1 MDGAAS
7 EGHEPTVDDPFPDGR
22 NGADGDAFDLD
33 HIAGPRFAPSAFV
46 TRHARRYPFGPVRVG
61 SPALRWRRP
70 LAAATTKGAPPAGG
84 ICEVGMPEAVVLR
97 APRDLR
103 IESIDEV
110 ALASGQVRVA
120 TLHSGISAGTELTT
134 YRGSNPHL
142 HKRWDPGLRLFTP
155 RAEDA
160 SPYPVRD
167 LGYEE
172 VGRVVERAPDVSDVE
187 LGDVVFGTWG
197 HRSQHVMNAGDARD
211 RRLPPGLDP
220 LAGIFSHIGS
230 TALNGVHDGGPRI
243 GETVVVF
250 GLGVLG
256 QIVAQLAKRSGA
268 RVIGVDALPARL
280 RVAQELAAVDAVIEV
295 PTASDDVASHVRD
308 LTDGRGADVAFEVSG
323 AVTALHQAI
332 RSVAYAARVV
342 AMGFYQGGASALALG
357 EEFHHNRVTL
367 VSSQISGVAPERSY
381 RWSRLRLAQTMMRL
395 QADGTLRLT
404 PLVTHRFPLAAAM
417 EAFALL
423 DRDPAAALQVVLDVE
438 EGQGTP

>member
-1 MDGAAS
+1 M
-7 EGHEPTVDDPFPDGR
+7 PD
-22 NGADGDAFDLD
+22 
-33 HIAGPRFAPSAFV
+33 
-46 TRHARRYPFGPVRVG
+46 
-61 SPALRWRRP
+61 
-70 LAAATTKGAPPAGG
+70 
-84 ICEVGMPEAVVLR
+84 AVVLR

-103 IESIDEV
+103 VESVDAV
-110 ALASGQVRVA
+110 ALAPGQVRVA
-120 TLHSGISAGTELTT
+120 TLHSGISAGTELSS
-134 YRGSNPHL
+134 YRGANPHL
-142 HKRWDPGLRLFTP
+142 HKRWDPNLRLFTP

-172 VGRVVERAPDVSDVE
+172 VGRVVERAPDVSEVD

-230 TALNGVHDGGPRI
+230 TALNGVHDGGPRV
-243 GETVVVF
+243 GETVAVF

-256 QIVAQLAKRSGA
+256 QIVAQLVKRSGA
-268 RVIGVDALPARL
+268 RVIGIDTLPARL
-280 RVAQELAAVDAVIEV
+280 RKAQELGAADVVIEV
-295 PTASDDVASHVRD
+295 PNANAETAPADDIASHLRD

-323 AVTALHQAI
+323 TVTGLHQAI
-332 RSVAYAARVV
+332 RSVAYAARVI
-342 AMGFYQGGASALALG
+342 AMGFYQGGAAALSLG
-357 EEFHHNRVTL
+357 EEFHHNRVTV

-381 RWSRLRLAQTMMRL
+381 RWSRLRLAQTVTRL

-404 PLVTHRFPLAAAM
+404 PLVTHRFPLAAAP

-423 DRDPAAALQVVLDVE
+423 DHDPAAALQVVLDVE
-438 EGQGTP
+438 EGQGTR